1 VNRGRCAA
9 TKEKVILANTSCS
22 FSSFLPEFQVT
33 KEVNELPYGGGWH
46 VRLAQQIA
54 KSTDRYDL
62 ECWSIEK
69 RLEKEFV
76 AHDDDIRYRFFPA
89 QRMGFDRINLGEV
102 SWPLLRELGNEVKKQ
117 NSLVHLHSAFTWT
130 TAFASLLIKKAPI
143 LVQCYEDRSLL
154 QLFLNTPERKRYSYL
169 ASYLVKGF
177 FFERALKKRV
187 DCFFVLNKPTER
199 YFSRLVGA
207 EKVHISPMGIDFSVY
222 RKIDKNR
229 ARDDLGLDSNKKYV
243 LCVAAMVE
251 RKGLNYLIRSMPTIC
266 GKLPNTELLLVGEG
280 YYKKQLQLL
289 AQKLRIQDKIHF
301 IPAED
306 SEPRVPDEK
315 LPLYYN
321 AADVFVL
328 PSIIE
333 ALGVVGIEAM
343 ACETPFIGTNVEGIP
358 SLVEQFEAGLLIQ
371 PRDLNAIA
379 SAVINVLEDGA
390 VLSTNRERAK
400 NYFDWHYVAKRNIDV
415 YDALF
420 NRFYGGSK

>member
-1 VNRGRCAA
+1 M
-9 TKEKVILANTSCS
+9 KEKVILVNTQSL
-22 FSSFLPEFQVT
+22 SSFLPAFRV
-33 KEVNELPYGGGWH
+33 KEEINELPYGGGWH

-54 KSTDRYDL
+54 KSTDRYEL

-69 RLEKEFV
+69 RLENEFV
-76 AHDDDIRYRFFPA
+76 TEHDNILYRFFPL

-102 SWPLLRELGNEVKKQ
+102 SWPLLRESRVEVKKQ

-130 TAFASLLIKKAPI
+130 TVFASLCIKKTPI
-143 LVQCYEDRSLL
+143 MAQCYEDRSLV
-154 QLFLNTPERKRYSYL
+154 QLFLDTPERKRYNYL
-169 ASYLVKGF
+169 ASYVLKGF

-187 DCFFVLNKPTER
+187 DCFLVLNKPAER

-222 RKIDKNR
+222 RRIDKNR
-229 ARDDLGLDSNKKYV
+229 AREELGLDPNKKYV

-251 RKGLNYLIRSMPTIC
+251 RKGLDYLIRSIPTVLER
-266 GKLPNTELLLVGEG
+266 LPDTELLLVGEG
-280 YYKKQLQLL
+280 RDKKQLELL
-289 AQKLRIQDKIHF
+289 AQKLRIRDKVHF
-301 IPAED
+301 IPAVD

-328 PSIIE
+328 PSLIE

-358 SLVEQFEAGLLIQ
+358 SVVEQFEAGLLIP
-371 PRDLNAIA
+371 PRDSNAIA
-379 SAVINVLEDGA
+379 SAVIDVLEDGA
-390 VLSTNRERAK
+390 VPSANREHAK
-400 NYFDWHYVAKRNIDV
+400 NYYDWHNVAKKNIDV

-420 NRFYGGSK
+420 ERYYGSSERT